1 MRVLPIYIVSLCFAF
16 AWHVTEAQKEEPC
29 SPCRRNAVVSVGIVG
44 TIGSY
49 YLLDQLWYS
58 NYPRS
63 AFHSFD
69 DRDEW
74 LMMDKAGHMMTCYT
88 IGRYGT
94 DILRWSGM
102 DHRKSM
108 WLGGSAGLIYM
119 TGIELLD
126 AKSAQWGFSWSDM
139 IANASGSLMYIAQ
152 ENFWKEQ
159 RIVLKISYTSSPFA
173 EQNPEALGRNFQQ
186 RLFKDYNA
194 QTYWSSFNVS
204 SFLAPDA
211 AFPRWLNVAIGYGA
225 TEMLR
230 AKTNI
235 FNVDNSFQQCEFFLS
250 FDADLVRVRWKKKW
264 MQRTA
269 KILSFIK
276 LPSPTLEVRGNGRV
290 KLHGIFF

>member
-1 MRVLPIYIVSLCFAF
+1 MKCLPIYIASWLFLFLSGKVLS
-16 AWHVTEAQKEEPC
+16 QKEEPC
-29 SPCRRNAVVSVGIVG
+29 SSCRQNATVSIGIVG
-44 TIGSY
+44 TISSY

-58 NYPRS
+58 DYPRS
-63 AFHSFD
+63 SMHSFD
-69 DRDEW
+69 DRHEW
-74 LMMDKAGHMMTCYT
+74 LKMDKAGHMMTCYT
-88 IGRYGT
+88 FGRYGR
-94 DILRWSGM
+94 DILRWAGM
-102 DHRKSM
+102 SDRKSL
-108 WLGGSAGLIYM
+108 WWGGSSGLIYM

-126 AKSAQWGFSWSDM
+126 GKSSQWGFSWSDM
-139 IANASGSLMYIAQ
+139 IANAGGSLMYIAQ

-159 RIVLKISYTSSPFA
+159 RIILKISYTSSPFA
-173 EQNPEALGRNFQQ
+173 EKNPDALGRNFQQ

-194 QTYWSSFNVS
+194 QTYWSSINVH
-204 SFLAPDA
+204 SFLASDA

-225 TEMLR
+225 TEMLS
-230 AKTNI
+230 AETNI